1 MSANRILLAPLIF
14 IDTGTYLLESWIE
27 HTNEYTMTAA
37 TDGKDTEIFPLA
49 QLHYNDKR
57 QLISVATPA
66 NIHDDMLKEM
76 QRIVKVLRH
85 LLNIGVYFRL
95 TFCYF
100 YWYPLCKEY

>member
-1 MSANRILLAPLIF
+1 MLIDANRILLTRVDF

-76 QRIVKVLRH
+76 QRIVKSVAAS
-85 LLNIGVYFRL
+85 LNIGVYFRL
-95 TFCYF
+95 TFMLLLLVPF
-100 YWYPLCKEY
+100 M